1 MLPPPITHSQEVPP
15 EGHSPPPE
23 LASASLDI
31 LVVDDAE
38 ANLMAMEAM
47 LADLDARLV
56 KARSGPE
63 ALRCLLQQDFA
74 LVLLDVR
81 MPGMDGFET
90 AELIRA
96 RGRSRRTP
104 IMFLTAFDRTREQE
118 VRGYALGAVDFLSKP
133 IVPEVLRGKVSVLIE
148 LHRKTEEIR
157 RQAALLQRAERREH
171 AQRLEQAHRRWEE
184 EGLRKQME
192 REHQAAEALQ
202 RSNERLQILSDVA
215 SELLLLG
222 DEPWAV
228 AGRLLP
234 RVADHLGF
242 EVALVH
248 RAEEGGEVLVLGS
261 HAGLDGAPRSGI
273 ERVRVGELAFGRAA
287 ATSRPVLSD
296 GVRPLDPVVPSELGL
311 TALACYPL
319 AAGGRLHGTAAFGSA
334 RRAAFAPDELAVM
347 ELVCGQIAAALERAR
362 LVDEL
367 RRSAE
372 GLRAAD
378 ERKDQ
383 FLAMLGHELR
393 NPLAPV
399 LNAVKL
405 IQRMGAP
412 TPLLQRVMA
421 AADRQLAHM
430 TRLLDDLLDVS
441 RIRNGKIEL
450 RRQAL
455 DLRDLVRDAVQVT
468 EALLAARSHELDVSL
483 PGEPLPVD
491 GDPARLAQVFANL
504 LNNAAKYTDRGGH
517 LRLSARRDGEV
528 LTVAVQDDGIGISPE
543 MLPRIFDMFVQADQ
557 ASDRALGGLGLGLT
571 LVRTLVELH
580 GGTIHAESRGLGH
593 GSAFVVRL
601 PATAE
606 LVEPRT
612 PPDVAANTPPL
623 VERGRPADI
632 VVVEDNGDIRDSLKA
647 LLELRGHT
655 VHEAENGRAGVELI
669 RDRAPRVALVDIG
682 LPGLDG
688 YQVARELRSAPLP
701 TRLVAMTGYG
711 RPEDRQRALEAGF
724 DAHLVKPVDFDE
736 LSRLLDRLS

>member
-1 MLPPPITHSQEVPP
+1 MLPPRITHAQEVPP
-15 EGHSPPPE
+15 EGLSPPAE

-31 LVVDDAE
+31 LVVDDVE
-38 ANLMAMEAM
+38 GNLTAMEAM
-47 LADLDARLV
+47 LADLDARVV

-74 LVLLDVR
+74 LILLDVR
-81 MPGMDGFET
+81 MPGMDGFEA

-118 VRGYALGAVDFLSKP
+118 VRGYALGAVDFLTKP

-148 LHRKTEEIR
+148 LHRKTDEIR

-171 AQRLEQAHRRWEE
+171 AQRLEQARRRWEE
-184 EGLRKQME
+184 EGLREQVE
-192 REHQAAEALQ
+192 RERQAAEALQ
-202 RSNERLQILSDVA
+202 RSNERLQILSEVA

-234 RVADHLGF
+234 RVADHLGL
-242 EVALVH
+242 EVALIH
-248 RAEEGGEVLVLGS
+248 RPEDGGQE
-261 HAGLDGAPRSGI
+261 A
-273 ERVRVGELAFGRAA
+273 
-287 ATSRPVLSD
+287 
-296 GVRPLDPVVPSELGL
+296 PSELGL
-311 TALACYPL
+311 TALASHPL
-319 AAGGRLHGTAAFGSA
+319 AAGGRLHGTVVFGTA
-334 RRAAFAPDELAVM
+334 RRAALAPDEVAVM
-347 ELVCGQIAAALERAR
+347 ELVCDQIAAALERAR

-367 RRSAE
+367 RRSAQE
-372 GLRAAD
+372 LRAAD

-399 LNAVKL
+399 HNAVKL
-405 IQRMGAP
+405 MQRTAAP
-412 TPLLQRVMA
+412 NPQLQRVME

-450 RRQAL
+450 RRQVI
-455 DLRDLVRDAVQVT
+455 DLRDAVRDAVHAT
-468 EALLAARSHELDVSL
+468 EALVVTRSHELEVSL
-483 PGEPLPVD
+483 PGEPLPVN

-543 MLPRIFDMFVQADQ
+543 MLPRIFDVFVQADQ

-593 GSAFVVRL
+593 GSELVIRL
-601 PATAE
+601 PATDE
-606 LVEPRT
+606 CIEPRT
-612 PPDVAANTPPL
+612 APDLAASTPPL
-623 VERGRPADI
+623 VERGRPAEI
-632 VVVEDNGDIRDSLKA
+632 VLVEDNVDIRDSLRA
-647 LLELRGHT
+647 LLELRGHA
-655 VHEAENGRAGVELI
+655 VHEAEDGRAGVELI
-669 RDRAPRVALVDIG
+669 RGRAPRVALVDIG

-688 YQVARELRSAPLP
+688 YQVARELRSTPLS